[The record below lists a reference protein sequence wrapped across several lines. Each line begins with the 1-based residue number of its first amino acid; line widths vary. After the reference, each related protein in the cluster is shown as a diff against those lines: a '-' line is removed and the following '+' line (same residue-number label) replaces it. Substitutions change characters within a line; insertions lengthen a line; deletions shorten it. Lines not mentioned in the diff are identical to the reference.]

1 MPKDKK
7 VEKNAKKAEEKP
19 SKQAEANPGKE
30 ESRPLPVADERTKKD
45 YETSKEELI
54 GLCQGINRN
63 YFEIGRGINHV
74 HENKLWA
81 LEFKNLEE
89 FGEIVLEFGKSKLYQ
104 LLEIYKVFGVE
115 FQYTSDT
122 LQEKNW
128 TKLRGLVR
136 LRKEGVLNKKNVE
149 FWIKRVA
156 QLKGDQLQDVIAEG
170 LGKTDKKEIQGVR
183 MSFVVEKDQAAVI
196 DRAINLVINST
207 GSESRGKAL
216 EFICADYLAGAIDE
230 FEKSQ
235 PQPDVPP
242 VEPEKKEG
250 KDGEGTPY

>member
-19 SKQAEANPGKE
+19 SRQAEAKPDKE
-30 ESRPLPVADERTKKD
+30 VSKPLPVADERTKKD

-149 FWIKRVA
+149 FWVKRVA

-235 PQPDVPP
+235 PQADSHP

-250 KDGEGTPY
+250 EDGEGTPY